1 MRSFFK
7 IFLASFLALVVFV
20 VVFFF
25 FTVGFISRH
34 RQQSGSRNVGSN
46 AVLVLDLSETFR

>member
-20 VVFFF
+20 VIFFF
-25 FTVGFISRH
+25 FLAGYVSSIASNPVRGH
-34 RQQSGSRNVGSN
+34 RFQCRAVVGS
-46 AVLVLDLSETFR
+46 E